1 MAGSIR
7 PRPDR
12 GKDAWELRLY
22 LGRDSK
28 GRVRHT
34 SKSFRG
40 TRRAAEKEL
49 SRLLVAQDFNPER
62 PTEPEVERW
71 DERTTI
77 NDAIEGWKAN
87 GWEDLSPVTAQRYE
101 SVWNVHIRKS
111 IGKERIATLTPYD
124 IEQYFRRLKSGGA
137 GRETVALRPFDAQP
151 SLPLGTQVERQQ
163 APQPGG

>member
-12 GKDAWELRLY
+12 GKDSWELRVY

-40 TRRAAEKEL
+40 SRRAAEKEL
-49 SRLLVAQDFNPER
+49 SRLLVAQDFEPEL

-71 DERTTI
+71 DERTTV

-101 SVWNVHIRKS
+101 SVWNVHIQQIDRQGAHRHPHPLRHGAVLPAS
-111 IGKERIATLTPYD
+111 QVGG
-124 IEQYFRRLKSGGA
+124 RRA
-137 GRETVALRPFDAQP
+137 
-151 SLPLGTQVERQQ
+151 
-163 APQPGG
+163 